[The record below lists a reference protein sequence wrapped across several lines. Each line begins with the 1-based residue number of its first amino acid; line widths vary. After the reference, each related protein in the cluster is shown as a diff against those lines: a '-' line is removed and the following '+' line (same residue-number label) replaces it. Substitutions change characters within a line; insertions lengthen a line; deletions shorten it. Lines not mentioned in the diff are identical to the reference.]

1 MHGSE
6 VKVGSTKVPSTQYN
20 EEAESGIRSLRR
32 KRSLTL
38 GETLGGLGEQ
48 AGGKKHHC
56 SCMPKASPT
65 IKTEQCP
72 ESVRL
77 REKGRQEMVAGS

>member
-1 MHGSE
+1 MVTREMHGSE

-38 GETLGGLGEQ
+38 GETLRGLG
-48 AGGKKHHC
+48 G
-56 SCMPKASPT
+56 T
-65 IKTEQCP
+65 
-72 ESVRL
+72 
-77 REKGRQEMVAGS
+77 GRWQEAPLFVYT